1 MMVSSNNKT
10 LSFADLIQQYNIEV
24 PIIQRDYAQGRD
36 TPKAKTIREKF
47 VKDLL
52 NCLVKSFDKAADLEP
67 LELAFV
73 YGHIHNGIFVPVD
86 GQQRLTTLF
95 LLHLYLV
102 KRCMNESSCKVCKY
116 ADVLSRFTYA
126 TRQSA
131 REFCEEVSSCHRQIV
146 PPCSS
151 QKSGDDKETG
161 SDLKDY
167 ICEQPWFFVEWG
179 DDPTIVGML
188 EVLQVIHSQIQS
200 QMNEKCKSQNDKKK
214 FLNDLLV
221 LLYSAKCPIRFHFL
235 DMGQNGLS
243 DDIYLKMN
251 ARGLPLDDFERFK
264 SDLEEFLKD
273 KPWAERRNMKIAGIK
288 DIKCSDWEQMDA
300 YKRIIW
306 KLDKTWGDEF
316 WRRYNNQ
323 SQTMLMRVIV
333 RYFDAVAHIYATDES
348 KKEYSKF
355 SAIADGDAE
364 YVSFEPFSML
374 LKTDNGEKI
383 VNQLSHLLD
392 NIIRLKSVGI
402 AMFPSWIG
410 QDAKKDVLNPMNIK
424 ERVVF
429 AVFSLWHFDV
439 SEKKSEFGEW
449 MRVVWNVVENSNV
462 EEKNFAGYIRLFHG
476 WMNEC
481 ADNNILRFLAGLNY
495 DDELAKEQIKQECV
509 KAKLLTDGQ
518 RSSEWRDFISKEENK
533 AFFHGDISVQIEGDG
548 ITLEEATKRQEW
560 LSAYMKVDTRQQEQT
575 PKTLDFVK
583 TLIRNLKSWEEL
595 YGLFGHPY
603 GGFSLADE
611 SYHRWTRSAIG
622 RKAIVN
628 ASCLPEQRIEWDE
641 NVEQWKRR
649 LFSLLVNS
657 DILDNTKS
665 GLPYDARIHF
675 TQGHCY
681 LHKSYDRNYY
691 YLLDTPLYDV
701 LDKLASSPEGHEITI
716 DPTQKKNGFFH
727 FDPISITYKGKA
739 IFVGATDVWADNS
752 KRFKWYDA
760 AEQKGDVNEYVKVVL
775 GAINGII
782 NPAT

>member
-36 TPKAKTIREKF
+36 TPKAKTICEKF

-102 KRCMNESSCKVCKY
+102 KRCMNESSCKACKY

-131 REFCEEVSSCHRQIV
+131 REFCEEVSSCNRQIV
-146 PPCSS
+146 PSCCY
-151 QKSGDDKETG
+151 QKPVDDKEKD
-161 SDLKDY
+161 SDLKIY

-179 DDPTIVGML
+179 NDPTIVGML
-188 EVLQVIHSQIQS
+188 EVLQVIHSQI
-200 QMNEKCKSQNDKKK
+200 NERCESQNDKKK
-214 FLNDLLV
+214 FFNDLLA
-221 LLYSAKCPIRFHFL
+221 LLYSDKCPIRFHFL

-264 SDLEEFLKD
+264 SDFEEFLQSVT
-273 KPWAERRNMKIAGIK
+273 WAKSGIAGTEDK
-288 DIKCSDWEQMDA
+288 DCHDWGKMEA
-300 YKRIIW
+300 HKRITW

-316 WRRYNNQ
+316 WGRYKSE
-323 SQTMLMRVIV
+323 SQMMLMRVIA
-333 RYFDAVAHIYATDES
+333 RYFDAVAHIYGES
-348 KKEYSKF
+348 KEFSKF

-364 YVSFEPFSML
+364 YVSFEPFSMV

-383 VNQLSHLLD
+383 VNQLSCLLD
-392 NIIRLKSVGI
+392 NIIRLRSVGI
-402 AMFPSWIG
+402 ATFPSWIG
-410 QDAKKDVLNPMNIK
+410 QDARKDVLNPMNIK

-429 AVFSLWHFDV
+429 AVFSLLHFDV
-439 SEKKSEFGEW
+439 ADQKAEFDEW
-449 MRVVWNVVENSNV
+449 MRVVWNIVENSNV
-462 EEKNFAGYIRLFHG
+462 EEKNFASYIRLFHE
-476 WMNEC
+476 WMTKS
-481 ADNNILRFLAGLNY
+481 ADNGILRFLAGLNY
-495 DDELAKEQIKQECV
+495 VDELAKEQIKQECV

-518 RSSEWRDFISKEENK
+518 MSSEWRGFISKEEDK

-560 LSAYMKVDTRQQEQT
+560 LADYIKVDTRQQEQT
-575 PKTLDFVK
+575 PKKLAFVQA
-583 TLIRNLKSWEEL
+583 LICNLKSWEEL

-611 SYHRWTRSAIG
+611 SYHRWTKSAIG
-622 RKAIVN
+622 REAIVN
-628 ASCLPEQRIEWDE
+628 AFRSPGQRIEWDE